1 MKLTTLLPLSLTQ
14 TGRGSFGKVFKT
26 RLEKKCYA
34 IKIGLSNSYYG
45 CTGEQ
50 HALILNEHPNVVKT
64 HHILKLKLAND
75 EQLVKQR
82 KADEDFPMFMSTQIS
97 YYTMKHIIDLQI
109 LKLIDLFPKHKLY
122 STLNVII
129 MEFAGDFSL
138 QQLIDDARDQ
148 PITKER
154 RIHFAKQ
161 IADALVYL
169 KSKSI
174 AHLDLKPANIMIRR
188 NDDLLKLIDFGCS
201 KKCYLQLDERV
212 ELSPR
217 FKPEPVKFEPLHLN
231 DPRFAPP
238 DADKENRSSPRSSGI
253 NKYLSLESTIMSSL
267 IKSGKKLIG
276 QNHSNIGTISHTAP
290 EIFRNESVKNI
301 FQADVYSFAII
312 LWQLVTREMP
322 YSGDNI
328 HSIIYRVACGKL
340 RPKFDPLF
348 HLEEKNYH
356 DLTVRMW
363 ANIPE
368 HRPNIELVF
377 QTLCRWF

>member
-1 MKLTTLLPLSLTQ
+1 M
-14 TGRGSFGKVFKT
+14 FKT
-26 RLEKKCYA
+26 RLEQKCYA
-34 IKIGLSNSYYG
+34 IKIGLSNSFYG

-75 EQLVKQR
+75 EQLMKQR
-82 KADEDFPMFMSTQIS
+82 KAADEDFPMFMSTKIS
-97 YYTMKHIIDLQI
+97 YYTMKHIIDLNI

-138 QQLIDDARDQ
+138 QQVIDDAKNQR
-148 PITKER
+148 ITKER

-169 KSKSI
+169 KNKSI
-174 AHLDLKPANIMIRR
+174 AHLDLKPANIMIRK

-201 KKCYLQLDERV
+201 KKCYLQLDERID
-212 ELSPR
+212 LNSR
-217 FKPEPVKFEPLHLN
+217 FKPEPIKFEPLAFTVN
-231 DPRFAPP
+231 DSKYAA
-238 DADKENRSSPRSSGI
+238 DADKENRNSSAKPSGI

-276 QNHSNIGTISHTAP
+276 QNHCNIGTISHTAP

-301 FQADVYSFAII
+301 FQADVYSFSII

-328 HSIIYRVACGKL
+328 HSIIYRVASGKL

-363 ANIPE
+363 NNLPE
-368 HRPNIELVF
+368 HRPSIELVF
-377 QTLCRWF
+377 QTLNRWF